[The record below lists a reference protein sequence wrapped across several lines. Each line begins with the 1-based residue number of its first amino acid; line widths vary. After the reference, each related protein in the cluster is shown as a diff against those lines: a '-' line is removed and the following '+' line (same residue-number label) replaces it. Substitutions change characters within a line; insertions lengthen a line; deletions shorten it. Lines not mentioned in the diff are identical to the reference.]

1 VSVKLSLT
9 AKSLLL
15 VSIPLLFEVGFV
27 WALVN
32 LQHETE
38 VEAQQAICD
47 RDISQNLGTISSK
60 IYRLWNIVSIHHH
73 KGTDDKLAISFFNIY
88 RSSFLP
94 LLTSLSDDYKRL
106 AELTRDRPKFV
117 ANVQKSSSALFEIR
131 SILDNAFSDMK
142 SGHIELVAERYQSG
156 ADRIVDLFGKIS
168 QENFAMVA
176 VAEHDSAEM
185 SSRRHST
192 FRQLMIGFVL
202 FTCAFNAAFCA
213 LLAVFLVKGIVSRL
227 SVMSDNARRLAAN
240 QPLNQQI
247 AGHDEIAELDKVFH
261 NMAAT
266 IEETARMRQELVSML
281 THDLRSPLTAIQG
294 SLELLDM
301 ELEKTTDEREKR
313 LVDVA
318 QRNSSRMMRLI
329 NDLLDIHKLKEG
341 MMTFAPTEVCLAE
354 VFEDVALSVSSWI
367 EDSSIRLKYGDT
379 DLFVYAEREKVE
391 RIIFNLVANAI
402 KYSPHAGTITITT
415 KNEGRMA
422 RISVSDQGIGIP
434 ADQLQSIFERFQQVV
449 GDEKQSAG
457 SGLGLT
463 ICQYLVHLQGGEIW
477 VDSEVGKGSTF
488 YFTLPLG

>member
-1 VSVKLSLT
+1 
-9 AKSLLL
+9 
-15 VSIPLLFEVGFV
+15 
-27 WALVN
+27 
-32 LQHETE
+32 
-38 VEAQQAICD
+38 
-47 RDISQNLGTISSK
+47 
-60 IYRLWNIVSIHHH
+60 
-73 KGTDDKLAISFFNIY
+73 
-88 RSSFLP
+88 
-94 LLTSLSDDYKRL
+94 
-106 AELTRDRPKFV
+106 
-117 ANVQKSSSALFEIR
+117 
-131 SILDNAFSDMK
+131 
-142 SGHIELVAERYQSG
+142 
-156 ADRIVDLFGKIS
+156 
-168 QENFAMVA
+168 
-176 VAEHDSAEM
+176 
-185 SSRRHST
+185 
-192 FRQLMIGFVL
+192 
-202 FTCAFNAAFCA
+202 
-213 LLAVFLVKGIVSRL
+213 
-227 SVMSDNARRLAAN
+227 
-240 QPLNQQI
+240 
-247 AGHDEIAELDKVFH
+247 
-261 NMAAT
+261 
-266 IEETARMRQELVSML
+266 
-281 THDLRSPLTAIQG
+281 
-294 SLELLDM
+294 
-301 ELEKTTDEREKR
+301 
-313 LVDVA
+313 
-318 QRNSSRMMRLI
+318 MMRLI